1 MRTVLTL
8 RIYLLYFAGTS
19 APNAPNASMNTQVP
33 SPNANILS
41 APFAAEPEAAAKSH
55 MLASAP
61 QGMRP
66 VSNPMTRGRPPLN
79 LHGFVSSG
87 LICLRNGTPHI
98 ISPIITTRPPQI
110 VKSMLLNCASYVITV
125 PMAPKTAPATV

>member
-8 RIYLLYFAGTS
+8 RIYLLYLAGTS

-33 SPNANILS
+33 SPNVNILS

-61 QGMRP
+61 QGISP
-66 VSNPMTRGRPPLN
+66 VSSPITSGRLPLN
-79 LHGFVSSG
+79 RHGFVSSG
-87 LICLRNGTPHI
+87 LICLRNGMPHI
-98 ISPIITTRPPQI
+98 ISPTITTRPPQI

-125 PMAPKTAPATV
+125 PSAPNMAPKAV

>member
-1 MRTVLTL
+1 MRTVPDL
-8 RIYLLYFAGTS
+8 RIYLLYLAGIS
-19 APNAPNASMNTQVP
+19 VPNVPNRSITAQVP
-33 SPNANILS
+33 SPKANMLS
-41 APFAAEPEAAAKSH
+41 APFKAEPEAAAKSH

-61 QGMRP
+61 QGISP

-98 ISPIITTRPPQI
+98 IS
-110 VKSMLLNCASYVITV
+110 
-125 PMAPKTAPATV
+125 